1 MRLARRIAVPL
12 ALSGVTLLPSLVLAQ
27 KGEAGNG
34 PFGLRMG
41 MSASELR
48 QVLDVKVT
56 EPDQRP
62 LVLQTERLPKHHDA
76 FEGYLLIVSDKVGL
90 CKIVGLGET
99 ISVKPEGKELKSAFE
114 DLERAIERKYGKHL
128 TRDELEGNS
137 KLSDKKQ
144 WMLALHGKERALA
157 AFWDAEERS
166 TLSDDIFSIVLDARA
181 LSESEGYLRLSY
193 AFNNWD
199 RCEAEGKQA
208 RRQASADAL

>member
-62 LVLQTERLPKHHDA
+62 LVLQTDRLPKHHDA

-128 TRDELEGNS
+128 TRDELEANS
-137 KLSDKKQ
+137 NLGDKKQ
-144 WMLALHGKERALA
+144 WMQALHGKERALA